1 MLDLVGYIILT
12 SLSWNVGSLLIKQ
25 GLYDTPP
32 ISSMLMKSLIFFL
45 VSVGLAVFYFLYKK
59 KRVDIKKLKRGFK
72 YFIPAVALT
81 YFIGTFLLLNL
92 LNKSEKIS
100 VAIFLMHLRIL
111 RKKLLKWYLRILF
124 VPSILTFF
132 FTYFSSQFIPTFEW
146 QILTI
151 LWILLT
157 GFSVFLILIVY
168 NRPLIT
174 VKY

>member
-12 SLSWNVGSLLIKQ
+12 SLSWNIGSLLIKQ

-45 VSVGLAVFYFLYKK
+45 VSVGLAVFYFFYKK

-81 YFIGTFLLLNL
+81 YFIGTFSLLNL

-100 VAIFLMHLRIL
+100 VAIFLQSVFS
-111 RKKLLKWYLRILF
+111 LF
-124 VPSILTFF
+124 VVSILSFLF
-132 FTYFSSQFIPTFEW
+132 LNEKLNFT
-146 QILTI
+146 QIIGIIIGLIGTGIII
-151 LWILLT
+151 LNSNLYT
-157 GFSVFLILIVY
+157 
-168 NRPLIT
+168 
-174 VKY
+174 KK